1 MGLQGPDLG
10 HQILAANSQPSRRS
24 NSAMTTSYLEPSRR
38 LRRRRPSSTAVAEV
52 ETATV
57 HRRQPTCPA
66 WERIAPGREK
76 APPGKG
82 LHRRQPTSP
91 GGGDEGEE

>member
-24 NSAMTTSYLEPSRR
+24 NGAMTTSYLEPSRR
-38 LRRRRPSSTAVAEV
+38 LRRRLPSSTAVAEV

-57 HRRQPTCPA
+57 HRRQPTSPA

-76 APPGKG
+76 AAPPAPPG
-82 LHRRQPTSP
+82 LCPAAP
-91 GGGDEGEE
+91 AGGGDEGEE